1 MKNAMT
7 IDNLL
12 EIAQQ
17 LPIHDQEECVHI
29 LSRRIIEEKRK
40 KLLIEVHKAEAEYNS
55 GKTKKA
61 SADEIMKEI
70 LS

>member
-7 IDNLL
+7 INNVL
-12 EIAQQ
+12 EIAQK
-17 LPIHDQEECVHI
+17 LPIQDQEECVYLI
-29 LSRRIIEEKRK
+29 SRRIIDEKRK

-55 GKTKKA
+55 GKAKQA
-61 SADEIMKEI
+61 AVDGIMKEI